1 MRSATIERALAERN
15 TFYARGAVNS
25 RPEDWNEYA
34 RDAAA
39 NNRPGAVLG
48 RIILAVSAFALLS
61 GAIQVAIK
69 LAHIV

>member
-1 MRSATIERALAERN
+1 MRSATVERALAER
-15 TFYARGAVNS
+15 TAYYARGAANS

-39 NNRPGAVLG
+39 NNRPGVVVG
-48 RIILAVSAFALLS
+48 RIILAVSAFVLLS

>member
-1 MRSATIERALAERN
+1 MRSSTIERALAERKE
-15 TFYARGAVNS
+15 FHARGAENS
-25 RPEDWNEYA
+25 QSEDWNEYA

-69 LAHIV
+69 LAHII

>member
-1 MRSATIERALAERN
+1 MRSVTIERALAER
-15 TFYARGAVNS
+15 TAFHARGAANS
-25 RPEDWNEYA
+25 QSEDWNEYA

-39 NNRPGAVLG
+39 NNRPSAVVG
-48 RIILAVSAFALLS
+48 RSILAVSAFVLLS